1 MRKKKSLWL
10 DNVKNTVTMT
20 GLPQSARA
28 ILCMGDRSKGPFSVN
43 MSEPSESYLTLSQQP
58 SILLTEPTRPLIVL
72 DLHGTLCSV
81 VREPATR
88 RTTGCYQRPKL
99 EILMEY
105 LMRYYEVAIWSSG
118 RPESVE
124 FLSEM
129 FKPNLENIKLTW
141 TRKNF
146 NLSKEDYRENV
157 LTMKNLD
164 RLWSHIMDEKIYYPR
179 VFNATN
185 TILLDDSFKK
195 CVLQPHNCVIVRQ
208 FEHSDKMFKV
218 YGDNEIDF
226 LMPYLERARHQS
238 NIANWM
244 RRNPYVG
251 VHPAET
257 TALNSFEAK
266 YFGLNQAV
274 LATNDKREDIAQ
286 TKDMTTR
293 TTRREHK
300 HVTDNDVTSADRPVV
315 PPQALGDPRTEGNGH
330 NITSMQYPIISP
342 ATPIQE
348 PKTAA
353 GNTVAR
359 MEFPIVAPAV
369 SNGNNQLPNEPTSQ
383 PKDFEDLF
391 QKIFSKPISFS

>member
-1 MRKKKSLWL
+1 
-10 DNVKNTVTMT
+10 
-20 GLPQSARA
+20 
-28 ILCMGDRSKGPFSVN
+28 

-58 SILLTEPTRPLIVL
+58 SILLTEPIKPLIIL

-99 EILMEY
+99 DILLDY
-105 LMRYYEVAIWSSG
+105 LMKYYEVAIWSSA

-129 FKPNLENIKLTW
+129 FKPKLENIKLIW
-141 TRKNF
+141 TRNHF

-157 LTMKNLD
+157 LTLKNLN
-164 RLWSHIMDEKIYYPR
+164 RLWSHITKEKVYYPR

-208 FEHSDKMFKV
+208 FEHTDKMFRA

-226 LMPYLERARHQS
+226 LIPYLERARHQS

-251 VHPAET
+251 VNPAET
-257 TALNSFEAK
+257 TALNSFNAK
-266 YFGLNQAV
+266 YFGLDQSIQATTTSEKRKEV
-274 LATNDKREDIAQ
+274 EHITNTTSWPKRED
-286 TKDMTTR
+286 R
-293 TTRREHK
+293 K
-300 HVTDNDVTSADRPVV
+300 HVADSSEI
-315 PPQALGDPRTEGNGH
+315 RTEV
-330 NITSMQYPIISP
+330 SIISSQSLEDRSMSEQNVTTTEYP
-342 ATPIQE
+342 VISPTSLTEDLKYGADS
-348 PKTAA
+348 
-353 GNTVAR
+353 TVTR
-359 MEFPIVAPAV
+359 IEFPIVAPASINSENV
-369 SNGNNQLPNEPTSQ
+369 PPSGAKPKS
-383 PKDFEDLF
+383 KDFEDLF
-391 QKIFSKPISFS
+391 QKLFSKPISFS

>member
-1 MRKKKSLWL
+1 
-10 DNVKNTVTMT
+10 
-20 GLPQSARA
+20 
-28 ILCMGDRSKGPFSVN
+28 
-43 MSEPSESYLTLSQQP
+43 MSEPSELYLVLSQQP
-58 SILLTEPTRPLIVL
+58 SILLTEPIRPLIVL

-88 RTTGCYQRPKL
+88 KTTGCFQRPKL
-99 EILMEY
+99 DILVEY
-105 LMRYYEVAIWSSG
+105 LIKYYEVAIWSSG
-118 RPESVE
+118 RPESVD

-129 FKPNLENIKLTW
+129 FKPHSKSIKLTW

-146 NLSKEDYRENV
+146 NLSSEDYYENV
-157 LTMKNLD
+157 LTVKDLNQ
-164 RLWSHIMDEKIYYPR
+164 LWSHIVDQKTYHPR

-208 FEHSDKMFKV
+208 FEHTDKMYKA

-226 LMPYLERARHQS
+226 LIPYLERARHQS

-257 TALNSFEAK
+257 TALNSMDAK
-266 YFGLNQAV
+266 YFGLNQAIP
-274 LATNDKREDIAQ
+274 ATNDKREDIAH
-286 TKDMTTR
+286 TKDLNTKS
-293 TTRREHK
+293 RRKEHK
-300 HVTDNDVTSADRPVV
+300 HITENDVTSADCPAI
-315 PPQALGDPRTEGNGH
+315 PLQAVGDARTAGNDS
-330 NITSMQYPIISP
+330 NIMSMQYPIISP
-342 ATPIQE
+342 ASSKEDPISA
-348 PKTAA
+348 TS
-353 GNTVAR
+353 NTVTR
-359 MEFPIVAPAV
+359 MDFPIVAPAV
-369 SNGNNQLPNEPTSQ
+369 TNEDNQKPANGLTSQ